1 MVMDKGDKDL
11 LKSITSKEIFII
23 FYKIYN
29 HYIFHIELI
38 NFFLFLLR

>member
-23 FYKIYN
+23 FYKRLRLEQKM
-29 HYIFHIELI
+29 IF
-38 NFFLFLLR
+38 F